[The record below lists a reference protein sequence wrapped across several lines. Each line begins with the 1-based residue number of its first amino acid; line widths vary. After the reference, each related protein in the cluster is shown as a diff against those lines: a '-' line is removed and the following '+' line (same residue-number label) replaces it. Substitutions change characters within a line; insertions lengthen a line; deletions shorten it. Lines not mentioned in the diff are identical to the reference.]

1 MTATAISALRS
12 SSSRDGIGRP
22 TALGALAARGV
33 VEHELDVDVLSDGGS
48 LRRYL
53 WARSPPREP
62 VRERDSVAFSPYA
75 ALAMAAIIGRK
86 ARTWSK
92 CLVRTVFRKA
102 RLGALEDL
110 GHHDCGLAPHRR
122 KAGSIRHQSTG
133 FDVFLPLIDCRKL
146 VFRREGDD
154 LPMQ

>member
-1 MTATAISALRS
+1 VFNSPGVWDEPHSGRPTEPRLFKIAHFASDLVELMTATAISALRS

-33 VEHELDVDVLSDGGS
+33 VEHELDVAVLSDGGS

-92 CLVRTVFRKA
+92 CLVRTVFSA
-102 RLGALEDL
+102 LIEAERLPRLNPRD
-110 GHHDCGLAPHRR
+110 HYHP
-122 KAGSIRHQSTG
+122 T
-133 FDVFLPLIDCRKL
+133 
-146 VFRREGDD
+146 
-154 LPMQ
+154 